1 MNILHGDISYRIP
14 NYRHRR
20 KYILYRFRNFNVL
33 QRLKHKSTNAPILSV
48 EYAGFGSRVIAAL
61 IDITLVFGVLYLLEK
76 ILIAF
81 NIIAVDAIPFPF
93 GIAVI
98 IWILYNSLFES
109 SFYQATI
116 GKLVLRV
123 KVIDLYGKRI
133 SFWNAFGRCISTIFS
148 LLPFGFGVWYITT
161 DSKKQA
167 WHDLIAGTYVIKK

>member
-1 MNILHGDISYRIP
+1 MNILHHDFSYRIP
-14 NYRHRR
+14 DFTLRR
-20 KYILYRFRNFNVL
+20 NVILNRPRNLYVL
-33 QRLKHKSTNAPILSV
+33 RRLRYKSINAPILSV

-61 IDITLVFGVLYLLEK
+61 IDITLVFGILYLLEK
-76 ILIAF
+76 ILISF
-81 NIIAVDAIPFPF
+81 NVIAVDAIPFPF

-116 GKLVLRV
+116 GKRVLQI
-123 KVIDLYGKRI
+123 KVINLYGKRI
-133 SFWNAFGRCISTIFS
+133 SFWSAFGRCISTIFS
-148 LLPFGFGVWYITT
+148 LLPFGIGVWYITT